1 MRKITQFMEKF
12 VESGGKKQ
20 VAVDEDDSEA
30 MVCELSPGETR
41 AKYVNMLQ
49 RVADRTEDTVEIS
62 LDDVR
67 AFEIESSGG
76 HPPFAF
82 ASSLAYRIENNA

>member
-1 MRKITQFMEKF
+1 MSALAAIRSVVDYDSEVGKITQFMEKF

-49 RVADRTEDTVEIS
+49 RVADRTEDT
-62 LDDVR
+62 
-67 AFEIESSGG
+67 
-76 HPPFAF
+76 
-82 ASSLAYRIENNA
+82 